1 MLENWMRGLSAY
13 VCMESPGVGEDSR
26 WSTGRELL
34 RLEADCKRWKEEDTG
49 KGTEMRLKHG
59 DTCVSFSTVN
69 SGREVMRT
77 VVLWN
82 DGHQ

>member
-1 MLENWMRGLSAY
+1 MCVRSHLGWGRIADGARA
-13 VCMESPGVGEDSR
+13 ESCGDCRQTAKG
-26 WSTGRELL
+26 GR
-34 RLEADCKRWKEEDTG
+34 REEDTG
-49 KGTEMRLKHG
+49 KGTEERRG